1 MERTSLLRTGQASVS
16 LATASAG
23 ACCIMGIRQTKP
35 QNSQSSETRA
45 KENERLN
52 TLLEQEQPEQEQPE
66 HLSTGAMLL

>member
-1 MERTSLLRTGQASVS
+1 
-16 LATASAG
+16 
-23 ACCIMGIRQTKP
+23 MGIRQTKP